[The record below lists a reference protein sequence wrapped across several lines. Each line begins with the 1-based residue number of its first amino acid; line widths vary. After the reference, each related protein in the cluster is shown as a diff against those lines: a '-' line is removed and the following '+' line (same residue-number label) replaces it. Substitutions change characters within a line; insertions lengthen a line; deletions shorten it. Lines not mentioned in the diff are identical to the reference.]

1 MSDSNNHVSKNAG
14 FTIVELLVVLS
25 VMMVISLTVFGVASG
40 FFSTLTRNNART
52 EMTVAS
58 QNLLRSTVENLRYG
72 DGIRQSN
79 QIADANEPMGGWS
92 TSNSNFVVIIAVPA
106 LDSANNYIID
116 TNTGSPYMNELVYYK
131 NGATLMRRRLANPSA
146 TGNTAATSCPPAIAT
161 SSCPA
166 DIVLADYVQSMI
178 FTLYDQDGAQTT
190 TPSLARSIN
199 IRLEMQR
206 YSGSSKPIDL
216 TTNLRVT
223 LRNRF

>member
-1 MSDSNNHVSKNAG
+1 MSDNKYIVKNAG

-25 VMMVISLTVFGVASG
+25 VMMIISLTVFGVATG

-72 DGIRQSN
+72 DGIRQTN
-79 QIADANEPMGGWS
+79 QIADSNAPVGGWN
-92 TSNSNFVVIIAVPA
+92 TSNTSFVVIIAVPA
-106 LDSANNYIID
+106 LDSTKNYIID
-116 TNTGSPYMNELVYYK
+116 PDTGSPYMNELVYYK
-131 NGATLMRRRLANPSA
+131 NGSTLMRRRLANPNA
-146 TGNTAATSCPPAIAT
+146 TGNTATTSCPPAIANA
-161 SSCPA
+161 SCPA
-166 DIVLADYVQSMI
+166 DIVLADYVKSML

-190 TPSLARSIN
+190 TPAEARSIN
-199 IRLEMQR
+199 IKLDMQR
-206 YSGSSKPIDL
+206 YSSSSKPIDL